1 MRQMYV
7 STPKSAYIT
16 IFVINIVANLFL
28 TYAFNYRYYA
38 IPLCLI
44 FVILHAYAYEK
55 VFLRDE
61 DRRSLEEFYKTKY
74 GWVRLAA
81 AGPLTY
87 LIIFAFY
94 LVLHNFR
101 FDWFMPS
108 ISIVLYMLID
118 DRLKSYFKKSKLN
131 TG

>member
-7 STPKSAYIT
+7 STPKSAYVT
-16 IFVINIVANLFL
+16 IFVINMVANLFL
-28 TYAFNYRYYA
+28 THVYNYRYYA
-38 IPLCLI
+38 LPLCLV

-61 DRRSLEEFYKTKY
+61 DRRSLEEFYRTKY

-87 LIIFAFY
+87 LVIFALY

-108 ISIVLYMLID
+108 IPIVLYLLIND
-118 DRLKSYFKKSKLN
+118 LLKSHFKKSKIN